1 MSMFQQLIECFNNWD
16 EETFKELHHEDF
28 MFIRET
34 ELLNRDEHVSNISQ
48 LVKETT
54 WNWQHVAT
62 LIHENEF
69 VTEARWEENNEVV
82 TNFMVKKN
90 NQIWRALVCRV
101 EKNSL
106 NG

>member
-16 EETFKELHHEDF
+16 EETFKELHHEDY

-34 ELLNRDEHVSNISQ
+34 ELLNRDEHVSNISK
-48 LVKETT
+48 LVKEST

-101 EKNSL
+101 EKKL
-106 NG
+106 K

>member
-1 MSMFQQLIECFNNWD
+1 
-16 EETFKELHHEDF
+16 

-34 ELLNRDEHVSNISQ
+34 ELLNRDEHVSNIAQ
-48 LVKETT
+48 LVKETS
-54 WNWQHVAT
+54 WNWQHVAI

-69 VTEARWEENNEVV
+69 VTEARWEENDEVV

-106 NG
+106 GSDDQ

>member
-16 EETFKELHHEDF
+16 EEAFKELHHEDF

-34 ELLNRDEHVSNISQ
+34 ELLNRDEHVSNIAQ

-69 VTEARWEENNEVV
+69 VTEARWEENNELV

-101 EKNSL
+101 EKN
-106 NG
+106 

>member
-1 MSMFQQLIECFNNWD
+1 MSMSQQLIEYFNNWD

-34 ELLNRDEHVSNISQ
+34 ELLNRDEHVSNVSK
-48 LVKETT
+48 LVKEPA

-90 NQIWRALVCRV
+90 DQIWRALVCRV
-101 EKNSL
+101 EKEKE
-106 NG
+106 

>member
-34 ELLNRDEHVSNISQ
+34 ELLNRDEHVSNVSK
-48 LVKETT
+48 LVKEPA

-62 LIHENEF
+62 LIQNLPELLSISAEPF
-69 VTEARWEENNEVV
+69 RPLDQL
-82 TNFMVKKN
+82 NFH
-90 NQIWRALVCRV
+90 Q
-101 EKNSL
+101 
-106 NG
+106 

>member
-28 MFIRET
+28 MFIREA
-34 ELLNRDEHVSNISQ
+34 ELLNRDEHVRNVSK
-48 LVKETT
+48 LVKEPA

-101 EKNSL
+101 EKEKE
-106 NG
+106 